1 MKKEYGQSSHK
12 RQSGIGFE
20 LFQQSTSVEPLEI
33 GGEVGS
39 VSKFAKIGALG

>member
-33 GGEVGS
+33 GEVGF